1 MLTLVPLQDSDCAA
15 TETPWYAATSWLYLQ
30 FLPRM
35 EVDDTWPEN
44 ILWTDETHF
53 TLGGAVNTENC
64 RIWGSTKPLVLHQRP
79 LHSATVWCGFTS
91 TFILGRVFFE
101 RIAPRGRVRCTVT
114 SASYENIL
122 MQTVIP
128 ALQEGNCVETTPLS
142 GTTACQLP
150 SSTSAS
156 WNLRWWK
163 HYLQKFSKSSACKI
177 SWPQSMWPV
186 AVGLLEGLCLPRTC
200 SICGWSEDE
209 HTAICYTDS
218 TRIAASNNWSCH
230 FTDAACSQNLWCTH
244 WKHFVTSW

>member
-122 MQTVIP
+122 MQRVIP
-128 ALQEGNCVETTPLS
+128 AWQKGLHQGDLSDVPWRLQVTKTFLCSVWSLPCKNVNVLTPMFEYRMGHHSISVAKFNVCFVKPSQMNALFPEVVQILGPQDLLTLIHVAS
-142 GTTACQLP
+142 GCGDT
-150 SSTSAS
+150 
-156 WNLRWWK
+156 WR
-163 HYLQKFSKSSACKI
+163 I
-177 SWPQSMWPV
+177 V
-186 AVGLLEGLCLPRTC
+186 ATK
-200 SICGWSEDE
+200 DMF
-209 HTAICYTDS
+209 D
-218 TRIAASNNWSCH
+218 
-230 FTDAACSQNLWCTH
+230 LWLIGR
-244 WKHFVTSW
+244 